1 MDFVVPFLGKMLL
14 IATDAH
20 SKWPEAIIM
29 TTTTAAKT
37 VNVLHDIFAKNGLPR
52 QLVSDNGPQFCADEF
67 TRFMKENRIKTAP
80 YHPANN
86 GATERFVQTIKQSLR
101 LSHKCG
107 LPLEQSLAIFLLRYR
122 TTPHATTGEAP
133 CSLCCNRMLC
143 TRLDLITADL
153 GAHAREKQA
162 QQKGYHNRGS
172 HPRQLTAG
180 QVVWAQN
187 LRKGPHWRKA
197 VVSDGLGPVT
207 YLVQLDGG
215 QLWGRHIDHLR
226 VGSEAPVE
234 EGADQDGAECF
245 PGNVSKNDPLAGT
258 PMKPPCRSQADT
270 ETSINPPTPVN

>member
-67 TRFMKENRIKTAP
+67 TRFMKENGIKHIRTAP

-107 LPLEQSLAIFLLRYR
+107 LATPGAVTGHIPPAI
-122 TTPHATTGEAP
+122 
-133 CSLCCNRMLC
+133 
-143 TRLDLITADL
+143 
-153 GAHAREKQA
+153 
-162 QQKGYHNRGS
+162 
-172 HPRQLTAG
+172 
-180 QVVWAQN
+180 
-187 LRKGPHWRKA
+187 
-197 VVSDGLGPVT
+197 
-207 YLVQLDGG
+207 
-215 QLWGRHIDHLR
+215 
-226 VGSEAPVE
+226 
-234 EGADQDGAECF
+234 
-245 PGNVSKNDPLAGT
+245 
-258 PMKPPCRSQADT
+258 
-270 ETSINPPTPVN
+270 